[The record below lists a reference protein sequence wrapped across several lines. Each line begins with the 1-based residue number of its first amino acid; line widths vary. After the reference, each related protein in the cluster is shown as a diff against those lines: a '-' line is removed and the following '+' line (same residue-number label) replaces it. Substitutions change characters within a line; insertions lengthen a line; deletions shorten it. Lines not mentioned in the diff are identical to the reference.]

1 MQRKRIFS
9 GNKVCPQP
17 PKGLKLKYKEQ
28 GNFEAIFAVLES
40 QNCVNGNGEKSDIFE
55 VQSRIEQGT

>member
-9 GNKVCPQP
+9 GTKMCPQP

-40 QNCVNGNGEKSDIFE
+40 QNCVNGPKSSILG
-55 VQSRIEQGT
+55 QGITILH